1 MKKIVALMLCLAL
14 MISGAALAENAEKT
28 TLGTLDV
35 NGVFTIQCNMP
46 EGYQVS
52 ILSADSTNIY
62 AKIAS
67 DDPAK
72 AQVTLSIAFNELF
85 TLEDGTAQRLND
97 VDEEGLQEIRD
108 SFLENLMEVDIQD
121 GETAFGTK
129 ILIVKGK
136 LDDGKSIVDV
146 YSVFKSYEVEAVAYM
161 GEGADDRLLTDAQ
174 VQMIIDLFSSMDFV
188 EVGA

>member
-35 NGVFTIQCNMP
+35 NGVFTIQCSMP

-129 ILIVKGK
+129 VLIVKGK

-161 GEGADDRLLTDAQ
+161 GEGADDGLLTDAQ